1 MAMRTHNKDL
11 RKKQDDLFEAGMGEA
26 ALRVFRAGM
35 AAYTERA

>member
-11 RKKQDDLFEAGMGEA
+11 RKKQDDLLEAGMGEA